1 MAFNYDIR
9 NLKDCKD
16 FKSKREEFF
25 SLLRL
30 QAKLNRN
37 YEQATIA
44 REQMDQMGITPVMQA
59 RRSLEDEKK
68 DVMMQQ
74 QLAMKNLQSIMK
86 DEEAQSVI
94 LGLSDDDVYFLNSEF
109 GRLMQ
114 FLKGRTNI
122 SADFFKRVLNRFKV
136 YLDSTGRTGIPIPLR
151 ESTIEKLPGDLRD
164 EWENFARQNIDP
176 KTGVTPDMEELL
188 RRTADALNRT
198 TDDVKMEVEDE
209 VKMEVEQEMPVTEPE
224 GFVMG
229 VAGPRKPGRRTFS
242 KRTLGV
248 KKPFELGKRMSE
260 ALDEKEEPMAKRQ
273 KTKGKIKLQPIIDA
287 QEDYVPYDFEDDS
300 VPYNANTQGIKRGRE
315 VIPDLP
321 EKRMKFEDE
330 SALMR
335 GVKRKTNYAID
346 YNVNKYMKSGLTKDQ
361 AIRLAKEELEQRMR
375 TYVPPS
381 RPFFSEKLAMAEI
394 EPERRRGMKRGR
406 EESPLESAKRQA
418 REEIA
423 QRAMMRASEL
433 GQGLIISPQQTTSD
447 FGPTT
452 HFSTLNLHGGKIGK
466 PLRKHGKMLGKIGS
480 GIMSNQDMLGHGK
493 HREFGK
499 YVIHMP
505 SLQKSFVNIKYGP
518 GRGCVQTLPHK
529 YVSQD
534 FINLLMTVMDENLL
548 DKSLFNKLTDD
559 EQQYFRL
566 LASKCEFDT
575 VLGMGVGS
583 SLSEQEKKEHERF
596 EMLRGT
602 IIAGNNSPEVLKEM
616 KMFILK
622 FINEKRL
629 PKQQGHDLLY
639 EIACL
644 S

>member
-59 RRSLEDEKK
+59 RRSIEDEKK
-68 DVMMQQ
+68 DLMMQQ
-74 QLAMKNLQSIMK
+74 QLAMKNLQGIMK
-86 DEEAQSVI
+86 ADEAQSVI
-94 LGLSDDDVYFLNSEF
+94 LSLSEDDVYFLNSEF
-109 GRLMQ
+109 GRLME

-122 SADFFKRVLNRFKV
+122 SADFFKRVLGRFKS
-136 YLDSTGRTGIPIPLR
+136 YLESTGMTGIPIPLR

-164 EWENFARQNIDP
+164 EWENFARQNVDP
-176 KTGVTPDMEELL
+176 TTGTTPDMDELL

-198 TDDVKMEVEDE
+198 VDDVKMEVDDE
-209 VKMEVEQEMPVTEPE
+209 VKMNTEQETPVTDPE
-224 GFVMG
+224 GFTMG
-229 VAGPRKPGRRTFS
+229 VPGPRKPGRRTFS
-242 KRTLGV
+242 KRTLSM
-248 KKPFELGKRMSE
+248 KKPLELGKRMAE
-260 ALDEKEEPMAKRQ
+260 ALDAGEEPSPKRQ
-273 KTKGKIKLQPIIDA
+273 KTKGTMKLQPIVDA
-287 QEDYVPYDFEDDS
+287 QEDYIPYNFQNDS

-321 EKRMKFEDE
+321 EKKMKFEEE
-330 SALMR
+330 SAVMR
-335 GVKRKTNYAID
+335 GMKRQTDYAID
-346 YNVNKYMKSGLTKDQ
+346 YNVNKYMKTGMSKDQ
-361 AIRLAKEELEQRMR
+361 AIRLAKIELEQRMQA
-375 TYVPPS
+375 YVPPS
-381 RPFFSEKLAMAEI
+381 RPFFSEKLARAVI
-394 EPERRRGMKRGR
+394 EPERRRAPKRGR

-423 QRAMMRASEL
+423 ERAMMRATQL
-433 GQGLIISPQQTTSD
+433 GQGLVISPQQTTSD
-447 FGPTT
+447 YGPTT
-452 HFSTLNLHGGKIGK
+452 HFSTLNLHGGKMGK
-466 PLRKHGKMLGKIGS
+466 PIRKNGKVIGKIGS
-480 GIMSNQDMLGHGK
+480 GIMSNKDLMGHGK

-505 SLQKSFVNIKYGP
+505 SLQKSFVNVKYGS
-518 GRGCVQTLPHK
+518 GRGSVQNLPQK

-534 FINLLMTVMDENLL
+534 FVNLLVTVMDEQVLN
-548 DKSLFNKLTDD
+548 KTLFNKLTDD

-566 LASKCEFDT
+566 LANKCEFDT
-575 VLGMGVGS
+575 VIGLGVATH
-583 SLSEQEKKEHERF
+583 LSEQEKKEQQRF